1 MPQWKGIIGR
11 GFRAAEFKEYVGT
24 LRFTDWRPQFA
35 VVHNTSAP
43 RLSQWHSHPGEVRM
57 RNLES
62 YYRDDQHWSAGP
74 HLFVADD
81 LIWVFT
87 PLTTSGTHSPSWNGV
102 SWGMELVGEYDEE
115 PFNPAVRENAVDALA
130 TLHAWRGLDPDT
142 IHFHKEDPLTTHKS
156 CPGKNVNKADL
167 IARVKERMNS
177 GTPGEHSPAH
187 DMLEIGASISGVGAS
202 GAGAYTLQS
211 PILAADPALAEIAAR
226 DVVLHQPQP
235 SRRVPG
241 IGTIQQA
248 INRLAEAAGQPR
260 PLDLGANDK
269 DLGIFGPRTR
279 SAIEELQRSAGL
291 GVDGTIGDDT
301 LKALDAALVAAG
313 VGGPTAAQPAVQPA
327 AQPTGAKPVAGA
339 PPSDGEFVKTRA
351 KVFNRGTPKPA
362 FLQELVAW
370 GKTAPA
376 EIFADNQASDKDVYA
391 SVTKELGP
399 FGDLVHRKA
408 CMLEVMRVLSGFE
421 SGWDWNEGIDTTRVA
436 ADSATNS
443 EAGAWQV
450 SSDSLA
456 FGQDLK
462 DLVKREV
469 GTLDGLKFQKA
480 MKANHPL
487 AMEYV
492 ARLMRHTMKH
502 NGPLYRDRSKFKG
515 KLRDAEQS
523 IYPWL
528 SRAAVAEFQRL
539 LA

>member
-1 MPQWKGIIGR
+1 MPNWKGIVGR
-11 GFRAAEFKEYVGT
+11 GFRAAEFKDYVAT

-62 YYRDDQHWSAGP
+62 YYRDDQRWSAGP

-102 SWGMELVGEYDEE
+102 AWGVELVGEYDEE

-130 TLHAWRGLDPDT
+130 ALYACRGLDPET
-142 IHFHKEDPLTTHKS
+142 IRFHKEDPGTTHTN

-177 GTPGEHSPAH
+177 GTPGEHSPAD
-187 DMLEIGASISGVGAS
+187 DMLEIGSNLTGVGAS
-202 GAGAYTLQS
+202 GAGPYTLQS
-211 PILAADPALAEIAAR
+211 PLLAADPALAEIAAG

-241 IGTIQQA
+241 IGTIQRA
-248 INRLAEAAGQPR
+248 INRLAEAAGQP
-260 PLDLGANDK
+260 PPIDLGADDK

-279 SAIEELQRSAGL
+279 GAIEEMQRRVGV

-301 LKALDAALVAAG
+301 LKALDAALVTAG
-313 VGGPTAAQPAVQPA
+313 VGGLTAAEPAEQPA
-327 AQPTGAKPVAGA
+327 AAPAANKPAAGA
-339 PPSDGEFVKTRA
+339 PPSDGEFVKTLA
-351 KVFNRGTPKPA
+351 QVLNRGKPKPK
-362 FLQELVAW
+362 FLQELVLWA
-370 GKTAPA
+370 KTAPE
-376 EIFADNQASDKDVYA
+376 EIFVDQPSEKDVYA
-391 SVTKELGP
+391 SVTTELGP

-408 CMLEVMRVLSGFE
+408 CMLEVMRVLAGFE
-421 SGWDWNEGIDTTRVA
+421 SSWDWNVGIDPTRVA
-436 ADSATNS
+436 ADTPTNS

-469 GTLDGLKFQKA
+469 GTLDGIKFQIA

-492 ARLMRHTMKH
+492 ARLMRRTMRH
-502 NGPLYRDRSKFKG
+502 NGPLYKDRSRFKG
-515 KLRDAEQS
+515 KLRDAKES

-528 SRAAVAEFQRL
+528 SREAVAEFQKF